1 MDYQLEKETY
11 TAEETKALLDK
22 FTKSEAD
29 RVRTEYSRKLKAVE
43 AERDALKPAEK
54 SEAEIA
60 LDTRAAEL
68 SRREKAL
75 ALREAGL
82 APELADLL
90 HADADVSKLAELL
103 NAGGG
108 YQPTGHRQN
117 GGLTREAFQ
126 AMPYSEQAKIYAEN
140 PNIIDTLL

>member
-1 MDYQLEKETY
+1 MIELTQESYTKE
-11 TAEETKALLDK
+11 EVQGLLQSETDK
-22 FTKSEAD
+22 
-29 RVRTEYSRKLKAVE
+29 VRTDYSKRLKAVE

-54 SEAEIA
+54 TEAEIA
-60 LDTRAAEL
+60 LENRAAEL
-68 SRREKAL
+68 SKREKAL

-108 YQPTGHRQN
+108 YQPTGHRQS

-126 AMPYSEQAKIYAEN
+126 AMSYSEQAKIYAEN

>member
-54 SEAEIA
+54 SEAELA

-68 SRREKAL
+68 AHRERVL
-75 ALREAGL
+75 ACKEAGVD
-82 APELADLL
+82 AAFADLL
-90 HADADVSKLAELL
+90 KDDADLTKLGELL
-103 NAGGG
+103 QAGTG
-108 YQPTGHRQN
+108 YQPTGHRQI

-126 AMPYSEQAKIYAEN
+126 AMSYSEQAKIYAEN

>member
-22 FTKSEAD
+22 FTKSESD
-29 RVRTEYSRKLKAVE
+29 RVRTEYSRKLKAAE
-43 AERDALKPAEK
+43 AELEALRPKRK
-54 SEAEIA
+54 SEAELA

-68 SRREKAL
+68 SKREKAL

-103 NAGGG
+103 QAGAG

-126 AMPYSEQAKIYAEN
+126 AMSYSEQAKIYAEN
-140 PNIIDTLL
+140 PDIINSLL